1 MKKFLI
7 LLAGSVMII
16 VLSGCGGS
24 DDVIVEEPI
33 LETFFITDEFGEGV
47 SGIIYECDSGTSGIT
62 NFEGAFMF
70 DIEGDTCRFDFV
82 YNDIQSDLYIE
93 YDNDPD
99 TDAGIDGIYYECIV
113 DGVLSE
119 SGYSGPIGFITDSRM
134 HDECTLFDIY

>member
-47 SGIIYECDSGTSGIT
+47 SGIIYECDSGTSGTT
-62 NFEGAFMF
+62 NFE
-70 DIEGDTCRFDFV
+70 R
-82 YNDIQSDLYIE
+82 
-93 YDNDPD
+93 
-99 TDAGIDGIYYECIV
+99 
-113 DGVLSE
+113 
-119 SGYSGPIGFITDSRM
+119 GFHVR
-134 HDECTLFDIY
+134 Y